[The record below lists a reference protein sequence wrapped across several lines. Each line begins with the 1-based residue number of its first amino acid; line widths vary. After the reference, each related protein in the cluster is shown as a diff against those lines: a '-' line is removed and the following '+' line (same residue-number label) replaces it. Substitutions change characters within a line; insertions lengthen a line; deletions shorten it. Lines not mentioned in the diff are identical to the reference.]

1 MWHFDPNQLAGLIGD
16 APLDHGVRPRQ
27 SGWSTPSAPSSDAE
41 EPLANARH
49 EPARQ
54 EHVTL
59 DVASDSEPQTPRD
72 ATQREDS
79 RSIGAP
85 VEAALPSTLSL
96 LSSGSR
102 KSKKSGDTLGPAV
115 RGPQA
120 SLGSV
125 WSRTSEESQKI
136 LVQQATSLQE
146 EEEKELEQTYGIHP
160 LFDNNQSIEYY
171 VSAKGFWTAGKVR
184 LGHVQEGG
192 DEHRFIY
199 NITVIRTGQQRID
212 VAVDRLRPP
221 YAQDELVEVFLPKSN
236 KWIHGSIHGRH
247 GAAATITGYQVKFEN
262 QEAVENVPALMV
274 RRRFVEGEEVEV
286 FRDTMTGWETAQ
298 VGEDDQ
304 ADQWPLHL
312 SDRSP
317 GAPGSVEATSR
328 DRLSLNAE
336 VADAEA
342 EEGDEEAPP
351 PPPIHIPHPWKMVPI
366 RMPAARGLRG
376 DEPMPSYQIRRK
388 KSGQTA
394 GQSSQHAELLAEEP
408 TNPSQSTQLATE

>member
-16 APLDHGVRPRQ
+16 APLDHGVRERQ
-27 SGWSTPSAPSSDAE
+27 SGWNTPSAPSSDAE
-41 EPLANARH
+41 EPLGKD
-49 EPARQ
+49 
-54 EHVTL
+54 HVTL
-59 DVASDSEPQTPRD
+59 DVASDGESQTPKD
-72 ATQREDS
+72 VTQRDDS

-102 KSKKSGDTLGPAV
+102 KSKKSGDPLGPEV

-125 WSRTSEESQKI
+125 WSRTSEESHKI

-184 LGHVQEGG
+184 LGHVQEGD

-221 YAQDELVEVFLPKSN
+221 YEQDELVEVFLPKSN

-262 QEAVENVPALMV
+262 KAAVENVPALMV

-286 FRDTMTGWETAQ
+286 FRDTMTGWEIAQ
-298 VGEDDQ
+298 VGEDLASDHDQ
-304 ADQWPLHL
+304 ADQRPLHLSDQPPPHL

-328 DRLSLNAE
+328 ERLSQNAE

-351 PPPIHIPHPWKMVPI
+351 PPLIHVPHPWKMVPI
-366 RMPAARGLRG
+366 RMPH
-376 DEPMPSYQIRRK
+376 PWKMVPSYQIRRK
-388 KSGQTA
+388 KSGQAA
-394 GQSSQHAELLAEEP
+394 GQSSQHAELLTEEL
-408 TNPSQSTQLATE
+408 TNPSQSTQLAKE